1 MAGGHSSSGIGDA
14 IKKGVGMVHG
24 TGEAIRGN
32 FNAAVDQ
39 AGGDRAGVDKN
50 AAIASKGAD
59 EIEHGYHRT
68 GHGAGVT
75 PVDAD
80 RERLNTT
87 QTTSTNYGPHS
98 TNTANKLDPRFDSD
112 MDHRGTATGS
122 TNVGHHSNNVANKLD
137 PRIDSDA
144 DHRANPSICC
154 AQTFY
159 SLTDGTD
166 SPTAPFGSKWEP
178 SDVSGHD
185 HEHDEHCNCHSRHT
199 HRGSISGGT
208 ELEAAQKLDPRLGT
222 EDGLTNNGPHST
234 NTANEL
240 DPRVDSDADYRGNV
254 TLTKPDAVDE
264 SDVTQRIRTNG
275 QTRAGS

>member
-1 MAGGHSSSGIGDA
+1 MSGGHSSSGIGDA

-39 AGGDRAGVDKN
+39 AGGDRVGVDKN
-50 AAIASKGAD
+50 AAIAAKGAD

-75 PVDAD
+75 PVNVD

-87 QTTSTNYGPHS
+87 QTTSTNYGSHS

-144 DHRANPSICC
+144 DHRANP
-154 AQTFY
+154 
-159 SLTDGTD
+159 
-166 SPTAPFGSKWEP
+166 
-178 SDVSGHD
+178 
-185 HEHDEHCNCHSRHT
+185 R
-199 HRGSISGGT
+199 
-208 ELEAAQKLDPRLGT
+208 
-222 EDGLTNNGPHST
+222 ST
-234 NTANEL
+234 
-240 DPRVDSDADYRGNV
+240 
-254 TLTKPDAVDE
+254 
-264 SDVTQRIRTNG
+264 IR
-275 QTRAGS
+275 